1 MEELLFAW
9 WRLKRLPGVGNMT
22 LNQLR
27 EQLSSPDELLHC
39 RADTLMTLGLK
50 PALAQRWE
58 QETSS
63 DHTFDALLDWC
74 RRPEQGVL
82 LAGTD
87 DFPESLAALPDAPL
101 FLWWRGLLDTL
112 EFPAIAMV
120 GSRNPSP
127 YGREWATQCA
137 ADLARAGYCVAS
149 GLAIGIDGAAHQGA
163 LQQGRTLAV
172 LGSGIDVVYPKRHG
186 KLMQAIA
193 ANGLL
198 LSEFPLGTEP
208 RASHFPARNR
218 IVSGLCR
225 AVVVVEA
232 GLPSGSLITAKL
244 AAEQG
249 REVMAVPGMVSNPLS
264 RGCHQLIRD
273 GAVLVESAEQVLQE
287 IEGFQLAPP
296 PQRVLQPGKTARRS
310 ARASDQVPGQMSGQA
325 QERASAKTAETALKS
340 APVPVEHIDFNT
352 TSVDVIAIRSGLSI
366 TELLGRLFE
375 LEMEGWVSKEPGGY
389 RRLR

>member
-9 WRLKRLPGVGNMT
+9 WRLKRLPGVGNIT
-22 LNQLR
+22 FNQLR
-27 EQLSSPDELLHC
+27 QQLSSPSELLQLG
-39 RADTLMTLGLK
+39 ADQLVSLGLK
-50 PALAQRWE
+50 PELAERWE
-58 QETSS
+58 RETGS
-63 DHTFDALLDWC
+63 DPTFDHLLHWSAQ
-74 RRPEQGVL
+74 PNQGVL

-87 DFPESLAALPDAPL
+87 GFPDALAVLDDAPT

-112 EFPAIAMV
+112 EYPAIAMV

-137 ADLARAGYCVAS
+137 SELAQAGYCVAS
-149 GLAIGIDGAAHQGA
+149 GLAIGIDGAAHRGA

-186 KLMQAIA
+186 GLMNEIA

-208 RASHFPARNR
+208 RAPHFPARNR

-249 REVMAVPGMVSNPLS
+249 REVMALPGMISNPLS

-296 PQRVLQPGKTARRS
+296 PQRVMGRGTSGTRQRQVSTAQPATPAPRPVASGK
-310 ARASDQVPGQMSGQA
+310 VPI
-325 QERASAKTAETALKS
+325 
-340 APVPVEHIDFNT
+340 PVEQIDFNT
-352 TSVDVIAIRSGLSI
+352 TSVDVIAIRSGMAI
-366 TELLGRLFE
+366 TDLLVSLLE
-375 LEMEGWVSKEPGGY
+375 LEMDGWVSKEPGGY

>member
-1 MEELLFAW
+1 MDELLFAW
-9 WRLKRLPGVGNMT
+9 WRLKRLPGVGNIT

-27 EQLSSPDELLHC
+27 LQLSSPSELLQLTSDHLLALGMKPEL
-39 RADTLMTLGLK
+39 AD
-50 PALAQRWE
+50 RWE
-58 QETSS
+58 RET
-63 DHTFDALLDWC
+63 DTDKDFDRLLTWSAH
-74 RRPEQGVL
+74 PNQGVL

-87 DFPESLAALPDAPL
+87 GFPESLAVLDDAPT
-101 FLWWRGLLDTL
+101 FLWWRGELDTL
-112 EFPAIAMV
+112 EYPAIAMV

-127 YGREWATQCA
+127 YGREWAMQCA
-137 ADLARAGYCVAS
+137 ADLAKAGYCVAS
-149 GLAIGIDGAAHQGA
+149 GLAIGIDGAAHKGA

-186 KLMQAIA
+186 GMMNEIA

-198 LSEFPLGTEP
+198 LSEFPLGTET
-208 RASHFPARNR
+208 RAPHFPARNR

-273 GAVLVESAEQVLQE
+273 GAVLVESADQVLQE
-287 IEGFQLAPP
+287 IEGFQLVPSPNRKMGQSNTSAW
-296 PQRVLQPGKTARRS
+296 QHSKSTHRTDAVTTAS
-310 ARASDQVPGQMSGQA
+310 KP
-325 QERASAKTAETALKS
+325 TAEK
-340 APVPVEHIDFNT
+340 PPNPVEQIDFNT
-352 TSVDVIAIRSGLSI
+352 TSVDVIAIRSGMAI
-366 TELLGRLFE
+366 TELLGTLLE
-375 LEMEGWVSKEPGGY
+375 LEMDGWISKEPGGY

>member
-9 WRLKRLPGVGNMT
+9 WRLKRLNGIGNVT

-27 EQLSSPDELLHC
+27 HQLSSADELLEC
-39 RADTLMTLGLK
+39 SADTLVSLGLK
-50 PALAQRWE
+50 PELARRWQ
-58 QETSS
+58 QETGS
-63 DHTFDALLDWC
+63 DAEFDALIRWTDQSG
-74 RRPEQGVL
+74 QGVL
-82 LAGTD
+82 LAGAND
-87 DFPESLAALPDAPL
+87 YPESLAALSDAPT
-101 FLWWRGLLDTL
+101 FLWWRGHLDTL

-120 GSRNPSP
+120 GSRNPTP
-127 YGREWATQCA
+127 YGKEWAMQCA
-137 ADLARAGYCVAS
+137 ADLAKAGYCVAS
-149 GLAIGIDGAAHQGA
+149 GLAIGIDGSAHTGA

-172 LGSGIDVVYPKRHG
+172 LGSGVDVVYPKRHSG
-186 KLMQAIA
+186 LMNQIA
-193 ANGLL
+193 DNGLL

-208 RASHFPARNR
+208 RAPHFPARNR

-225 AVVVVEA
+225 AVIVVEA
-232 GLPSGSLITAKL
+232 GLPSGSLITARL

-287 IEGFQLAPP
+287 LDGFQLVPL
-296 PQRVLQPGKTARRS
+296 PQSRAKAGSRQTAVRS
-310 ARASDQVPGQMSGQA
+310 AADVTPSGFNTVPASS
-325 QERASAKTAETALKS
+325 TH

-352 TSVDVIAIRSGLSI
+352 TSVDVIAIRSGMPI
-366 TELLGRLFE
+366 TELLGTLLE

>member
-1 MEELLFAW
+1 MDELLFAW
-9 WRLKRLPGVGNMT
+9 WRLKRLPGVGNIT

-27 EQLSSPDELLHC
+27 LQLSSPSELLQLTSDHLLAFGMKPEL
-39 RADTLMTLGLK
+39 AD
-50 PALAQRWE
+50 RWE
-58 QETSS
+58 RET
-63 DHTFDALLDWC
+63 DTDKHFDRLLTWSAH
-74 RRPEQGVL
+74 PNQGVL

-87 DFPESLAALPDAPL
+87 GFPESLAVLDDAPT
-101 FLWWRGLLDTL
+101 FLWWRGELDTL
-112 EFPAIAMV
+112 EYPAIAMV

-127 YGREWATQCA
+127 YGREWAMQCA
-137 ADLARAGYCVAS
+137 ADLAKAGYCVAS
-149 GLAIGIDGAAHQGA
+149 GLAIGIDGAAHKGA

-186 KLMQAIA
+186 GLMNEIA

-198 LSEFPLGTEP
+198 LSEFPLGTDP
-208 RASHFPARNR
+208 RAPHFPARNR

-273 GAVLVESAEQVLQE
+273 GAVLVESADQVLQE
-287 IEGFQLAPP
+287 IEGFQLVPSPNRKMGQSNA
-296 PQRVLQPGKTARRS
+296 S
-310 ARASDQVPGQMSGQA
+310 ARPHNRGTLRTDAVTTASKP
-325 QERASAKTAETALKS
+325 TAEK
-340 APVPVEHIDFNT
+340 PPNPVEQIDFNT
-352 TSVDVIAIRSGLSI
+352 TSVDVIAIRSGMAI
-366 TELLGRLFE
+366 TELLGALLE
-375 LEMEGWVSKEPGGY
+375 LEMDGWVSKEPGGY